1 MKKGKKMNLYREIKN
16 DISVIIL
23 IILIVMLVRNQ
34 FDFGLDDSDLDGW
47 NRSGFEILKDYKTGK
62 EYLYRDGIIIN
73 RETGEQIGKN

>member
-1 MKKGKKMNLYREIKN
+1 MNLYRGIKN

-23 IILIVMLVRNQ
+23 IILIIMLVRNQ

-47 NRSGFEILKDYKTGK
+47 NRSSFEILKDYKTGK

>member
-1 MKKGKKMNLYREIKN
+1 MKLYKEIKK
-16 DISVIIL
+16 DIGL
-23 IILIVMLVRNQ
+23 IILFALLFILIKNQ

>member
-1 MKKGKKMNLYREIKN
+1 MNLYKEIKN

-23 IILIVMLVRNQ
+23 IILIIMLVRNQ

-47 NRSGFEILKDYKTGK
+47 NRSGFEVLKDHKTGK

>member
-1 MKKGKKMNLYREIKN
+1 MNLYREIKN

-47 NRSGFEILKDYKTGK
+47 NKSGFEVLKDHKTGK
-62 EYLYRDGIIIN
+62 EYLYRNDIIIN

>member
-1 MKKGKKMNLYREIKN
+1 MNLYRGIKN

-23 IILIVMLVRNQ
+23 IILIIMLVRNQ
-34 FDFGLDDSDLDGW
+34 FDFGLDDSVLDGW
-47 NRSGFEILKDYKTGK
+47 NMSGFEILKDYKTGK

>member
-1 MKKGKKMNLYREIKN
+1 MKLYREIKN

-47 NRSGFEILKDYKTGK
+47 NKSGFEVLKDHKTGK
-62 EYLYRDGIIIN
+62 EYLYRNGIIIN

>member
-1 MKKGKKMNLYREIKN
+1 MNLYREIKN
-16 DISVIIL
+16 DIGVIIL
-23 IILIVMLVRNQ
+23 IILIIMLVRNQ

>member
-34 FDFGLDDSDLDGW
+34 FNFGLDDSDLDGW
-47 NRSGFEILKDYKTGK
+47 NRSGFEVLKDYKTGK
-62 EYLYRDGIIIN
+62 EYLYRDDIIIN
-73 RETGEQIGKN
+73 RETGEQYGKN

>member
-1 MKKGKKMNLYREIKN
+1 MNLYREIKN

>member
-1 MKKGKKMNLYREIKN
+1 MNLYREIKN
-16 DISVIIL
+16 DISLIIF

-47 NRSGFEILKDYKTGK
+47 NKSGFEVLKDHKTGK

>member
-1 MKKGKKMNLYREIKN
+1 MNLYREIKN

-23 IILIVMLVRNQ
+23 IILIIVLVRNQ

-47 NRSGFEILKDYKTGK
+47 NRSGFEVLKDHKTGK
-62 EYLYRDGIIIN
+62 EYLYRNGIIIN

>member
-1 MKKGKKMNLYREIKN
+1 MNLYREIKN

-23 IILIVMLVRNQ
+23 IILIIMLVRNQ

-62 EYLYRDGIIIN
+62 EYLYRNGIIIN

>member
-16 DISVIIL
+16 DISIIIL

-47 NRSGFEILKDYKTGK
+47 NRSGFEVLKDHKTGK
-62 EYLYRDGIIIN
+62 EYLYRNGIIIN

>member
-1 MKKGKKMNLYREIKN
+1 MNLYREIKN

-23 IILIVMLVRNQ
+23 IILILMLVRNQ

-47 NRSGFEILKDYKTGK
+47 NRSGFEVLKDHKTGK

>member
-1 MKKGKKMNLYREIKN
+1 MNLYREIKN
-16 DISVIIL
+16 DISVFIL
-23 IILIVMLVRNQ
+23 IILIIMLVRNQ

>member
-1 MKKGKKMNLYREIKN
+1 MNLYREIKN

-47 NRSGFEILKDYKTGK
+47 NRSGFEILKDHKTGK

>member
-1 MKKGKKMNLYREIKN
+1 MNLYRGIKN

-23 IILIVMLVRNQ
+23 IILIIMLVRNQ

-73 RETGEQIGKN
+73 RETGEQLGKN

>member
-1 MKKGKKMNLYREIKN
+1 MNLYREIKN

-23 IILIVMLVRNQ
+23 IILILMLVRNQ
-34 FDFGLDDSDLDGW
+34 FDFGLDDSDLNGW
-47 NRSGFEILKDYKTGK
+47 NRSGFEILKDHKTGK

>member
-47 NRSGFEILKDYKTGK
+47 NRSGFEVLKDHKTGK
-62 EYLYRDGIIIN
+62 EYLYRNGIIIN

>member
-1 MKKGKKMNLYREIKN
+1 MNLYREIKN

-23 IILIVMLVRNQ
+23 IILIIMLVRNQ

-47 NRSGFEILKDYKTGK
+47 NRSGFEVLKDHKTGK

>member
-1 MKKGKKMNLYREIKN
+1 MNLYREIKN

-23 IILIVMLVRNQ
+23 IILIIMLVRNQ

-73 RETGEQIGKN
+73 RETGEQIEMEKVRNE

>member
-1 MKKGKKMNLYREIKN
+1 MNLYRGIKN

-23 IILIVMLVRNQ
+23 IILIIMLVRNQ

-47 NRSGFEILKDYKTGK
+47 NRSSFEILKDYKTGK
-62 EYLYRDGIIIN
+62 EYLYKDGIIIN

>member
-47 NRSGFEILKDYKTGK
+47 NRSGFEVLKDHKTGK

>member
-1 MKKGKKMNLYREIKN
+1 MKLYREIKN

-23 IILIVMLVRNQ
+23 IILIVVLVKNQ

-47 NRSGFEILKDYKTGK
+47 NRSGFEVLKDHKTGK
-62 EYLYRDGIIIN
+62 EYLYRNGIIIN

>member
-1 MKKGKKMNLYREIKN
+1 MNLYREIKN

-23 IILIVMLVRNQ
+23 IILIVMFVRNQ

-62 EYLYRDGIIIN
+62 EYLYRDSIIIN

>member
-1 MKKGKKMNLYREIKN
+1 MNLYRGIKN

-23 IILIVMLVRNQ
+23 IILIIMLVRNQ

-73 RETGEQIGKN
+73 WKKLKFV

>member
-1 MKKGKKMNLYREIKN
+1 MNLYREIKN
-16 DISVIIL
+16 DISIIIL
-23 IILIVMLVRNQ
+23 IILIIMLVRNQ
-34 FDFGLDDSDLDGW
+34 FDFGFDDSDLDGW

>member
-1 MKKGKKMNLYREIKN
+1 MNLYREIKN

-23 IILIVMLVRNQ
+23 IILIIMLVRNQ

>member
-1 MKKGKKMNLYREIKN
+1 MNLYREIKN

-23 IILIVMLVRNQ
+23 IILIIMLVRNQ

-47 NRSGFEILKDYKTGK
+47 NRSGFEILKDHKTGK

>member
-1 MKKGKKMNLYREIKN
+1 MNLYREIKN
-16 DISVIIL
+16 DISIIIL
-23 IILIVMLVRNQ
+23 IILIVMLVKNQ
-34 FDFGLDDSDLDGW
+34 FNFGLDDSDLDGW